1 MFHKTPRLFRH
12 KKALTLFAIVPTLLA
27 TSLALAA
34 TRLEKERVARM
45 ACLGGDYTK
54 GVNLLAELFVDTQ
67 NPTYIFN
74 QGRCFEQNLKYA
86 EAAARFEEY
95 LRTPKAQLS
104 ADDRTAAENHIAECK
119 KKLEEGREDTSPQPP
134 PVVEAPT
141 PLPEPAPELAASV
154 VDQPAP
160 PVEGRRRWGLVTAGI
175 ITSAVGV
182 VGVATGVILNVRA
195 NSAIDDMQSKVGG
208 YSNAKS
214 SDQEG
219 YKTAAWIAYG
229 AGAVCTVTGAIL
241 IAVGAKRSKPVTS
254 NQVALIPTVAP
265 GQVGAMLRGGF

>member
-1 MFHKTPRLFRH
+1 MCHNSPRLFRYQQ
-12 KKALTLFAIVPTLLA
+12 ALALFAVVPVLLA

-34 TRLEKERVARM
+34 TPQEKERAARM

-54 GVNLLAELFVDTQ
+54 GVNILAELFVDTK

-74 QGRCFEQNLKYA
+74 QGRCFEQNLKYE

-104 ADDRTAAENHIAECK
+104 EEDRTVAKNHIAECK
-119 KKLEEGREDTSPQPP
+119 KKLAEGREDASQSP
-134 PVVEAPT
+134 PVVDAPP
-141 PLPEPAPELAASV
+141 PLPDPEPELATSV
-154 VDQPAP
+154 VDQPAQ
-160 PVEGRRRWGLVTAGI
+160 PVEGRRRWGLMTAGI

-182 VGVATGVILNVRA
+182 VGVATGVILNVKA

-208 YSNAKS
+208 YSSAKS
-214 SDQEG
+214 NDQES

-241 IAVGAKRSKPVTS
+241 IAVGAKRSRPVPST
-254 NQVALIPTVAP
+254 QVALIPTIAP
-265 GQVGAMLRGGF
+265 GHVGAMLRGGF